1 MTSWMRLSTWTLSA
15 LILVG
20 LGGLGCKS
28 KKPIDFAYPLDGRM
42 ALEKISPGEYPEF
55 SFDQTQARNLSVAAQ
70 HSLDYLAK
78 PSSRQFFPY
87 LDISHDRAVATVVA
101 FKALLDRHAASPMSK
116 EELNRVIRDEFEV
129 YRSIGGWNP
138 QTGDFT
144 RTVLF
149 TGYFTPIYDASLVR
163 TGEFQWPLYKRPA
176 DLLTSP
182 DGVSASR
189 RLPSGEFVHYWKRDE
204 IERGNLL
211 AGNELVYLKSR
222 WDAYVI
228 SVQGSA
234 KLRLPDGRIL
244 EVGYAANNGH
254 PYISPGRKLLA
265 EGKITRDQLSL
276 KGLKAYFEANPQDMD
291 KYLHLNPR
299 FVFFMERPG
308 GPFGSLNTPVTPWGT
323 VATDKTVYPR
333 AMPTFVQTGVPTRAG
348 GVAPYAGWLM
358 DQDTGGA
365 IRASGRAD
373 IYMGIGPEAEAIA
386 GRQLHEGRFFYIAVK
401 PELIGKYLPGR
412 QPVALR

>member
-1 MTSWMRLSTWTLSA
+1 MTSWIRTSA
-15 LILVG
+15 LLGVVSLLAG

-42 ALEKISPGEYPEF
+42 ALEKISPADYPEF
-55 SFDQTQARNLSVAAQ
+55 SFDQTTAASLSAASQ

-78 PSSRQFFPY
+78 PSSRQFYPY
-87 LDISHDRAVATVVA
+87 LDISHDRAVASVVA

-116 EELNRVIRDEFEV
+116 AELNRAIRDEFEV

-138 QTGDFT
+138 QTGDFS

-163 TGEFQWPLYKRPA
+163 TGEFQWPLYRRPA

-182 DGVSASR
+182 DGISASR
-189 RLPSGEFVHYWKRDE
+189 QLPTGEYVHYYKRDE

-211 AGNELVYLKSR
+211 AGNELVFLRSR

-228 SVQGSA
+228 SIQGSA

-244 EVGYAANNGH
+244 EVGYAGNNGH

-265 EGKITRDQLSL
+265 DGRITRDQLSL
-276 KGLKAYFEANPQDMD
+276 KGLKAHFEANPADMD
-291 KYLHLNPR
+291 RYLHLNPR
-299 FVFFMERPG
+299 FVFFTERPG

-323 VATDKTVYPR
+323 VATDKAVYPR
-333 AMPTFVQTGVPTRAG
+333 AMPTFVLTDVPTATG
-348 GVAPYAGWLM
+348 GTMPYNSWLM

-365 IRASGRAD
+365 IRAAGRAD

-386 GRQLHEGRFFYIAVK
+386 GRQLHEGRFYYIAVK
-401 PELIGKYLPGR
+401 PELISKYLPGR
-412 QPVALR
+412 QPVASR